1 VFTKPKIPRTAS
13 IFGGELSFNDPLAVR
28 LTKKAIRRT
37 VDIAGMRQ
45 ALAEALETDVEIE
58 TTDTPES
65 RTFNDILASGGPKAA
80 LAWRAAQLPDFE
92 KQ

>member
-1 VFTKPKIPRTAS
+1 
-13 IFGGELSFNDPLAVR
+13 
-28 LTKKAIRRT
+28 
-37 VDIAGMRQ
+37 MRQ

-65 RTFNDILASGGPKAA
+65 RTFKDILASGGPKAVS
-80 LAWRAAQLPDFE
+80 AWRAAQLPNCK

>member
-1 VFTKPKIPRTAS
+1 MEEARSLA
-13 IFGGELSFNDPLAVR
+13 GELSLNDPLAVR

-37 VDIAGMRQ
+37 VEIAGMRQ
-45 ALAEALETDVEIE
+45 ALAEALETDIEIE

-65 RTFNDILASGGPKAA
+65 RTFKDILASDGPKAA
-80 LAWRAAQLPDFE
+80 LAWRAAQRLDCK

>member
-1 VFTKPKIPRTAS
+1 
-13 IFGGELSFNDPLAVR
+13 

-37 VDIAGMRQ
+37 VEIAGMRQ
-45 ALAEALETDVEIE
+45 ALAEALETDIEIE

-65 RTFNDILASGGPKAA
+65 RTFNNILASEGPKAA
-80 LAWRAAQLPDFE
+80 LAWRTAQLPDFK

>member
-1 VFTKPKIPRTAS
+1 M
-13 IFGGELSFNDPLAVR
+13 LSLIDPPAVR

-37 VDIAGMRQ
+37 VETAGMRQ

-80 LAWRAAQLPDFE
+80 LAWRAAQRPDCK

>member
-1 VFTKPKIPRTAS
+1 LAGV
-13 IFGGELSFNDPLAVR
+13 LSLIDPPAVR

-37 VDIAGMRQ
+37 VETAGMRQ

-80 LAWRAAQLPDFE
+80 VAWCAAQRPDFK